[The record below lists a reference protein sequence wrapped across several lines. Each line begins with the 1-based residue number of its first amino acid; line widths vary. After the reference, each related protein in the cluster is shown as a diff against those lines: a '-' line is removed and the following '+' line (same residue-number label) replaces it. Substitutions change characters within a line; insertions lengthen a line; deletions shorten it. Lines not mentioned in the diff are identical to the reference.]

1 MATLDEKIKYI
12 KENRYWG
19 LNSDLIEA
27 AFKKNTVND
36 ALKLDKA
43 GTRLRRKVIDKAY
56 DFVLDY
62 NGGNLK

>member
-27 AFKKNTVND
+27 GFKKNTVND
-36 ALKLDKA
+36 ALKFDKA

-56 DFVLDY
+56 NLVLDY